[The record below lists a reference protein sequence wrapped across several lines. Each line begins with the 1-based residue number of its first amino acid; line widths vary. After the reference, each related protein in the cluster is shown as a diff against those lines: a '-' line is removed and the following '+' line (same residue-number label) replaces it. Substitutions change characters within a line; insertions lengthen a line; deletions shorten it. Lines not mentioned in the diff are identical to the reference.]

1 MEDYIMELSEIIKLN
16 NVCFEFV
23 KFLNSKSFV
32 NDSDFVIIMDNLNT
46 YHNICKTKSPK
57 ITYNTFISS
66 DAIKVCNL
74 KLNNL
79 ENKTQQDNKKMSL
92 EFLLYIKSLYIKY
105 IERIQNDNNSN
116 NLSNLSLIFLI
127 LESIRNIL
135 VNYNLDQTR
144 LYQIN
149 IKI

>member
-1 MEDYIMELSEIIKLN
+1 MALSEIIKLN

-23 KFLNSKSFV
+23 KFLNAKSFV

-66 DAIKVCNL
+66 DDIKICNL

-135 VNYNLDQTR
+135 VNYNLD
-144 LYQIN
+144 
-149 IKI
+149 

>member
-1 MEDYIMELSEIIKLN
+1 MALSEIIKLN

-23 KFLNSKSFV
+23 KFLNAKSFV

-57 ITYNTFISS
+57 ITSNTFISS
-66 DAIKVCNL
+66 DDIKICKL
-74 KLNNL
+74 KLNAL
-79 ENKTQQDNKKMSL
+79 KKNKTQQDNKKMSL

-105 IERIQNDNNSN
+105 IEKLQNNSNSNNN

-127 LESIRNIL
+127 LESIKNIL
-135 VNYNLDQTR
+135 VNYNLDYT
-144 LYQIN
+144 
-149 IKI
+149 

>member
-1 MEDYIMELSEIIKLN
+1 METDIMLSEIIKLN

-46 YHNICKTKSPK
+46 YHNICKKKSPK
-57 ITYNTFISS
+57 NTSNTFISS
-66 DAIKVCNL
+66 NDIKVCNL
-74 KLNNL
+74 KLTNL
-79 ENKTQQDNKKMSL
+79 EKNKTQQDNKNMSL

-105 IERIQNDNNSN
+105 IEKIQNNNNSNSN

-127 LESIRNIL
+127 LESIKNIL
-135 VNYNLDQTR
+135 VNYNLDQT
-144 LYQIN
+144 
-149 IKI
+149 

>member
-1 MEDYIMELSEIIKLN
+1 MLSEIIKLN

-23 KFLNSKSFV
+23 KFLNSICFI

-46 YHNICKTKSPK
+46 YHNICKTKLPK
-57 ITYNTFISS
+57 NTSNTFISS
-66 DAIKVCNL
+66 NDIKVCNL
-74 KLNNL
+74 KLTNL
-79 ENKTQQDNKKMSL
+79 EKNKTQKDNKKISL

-105 IERIQNDNNSN
+105 IERLQNNSNSN

-135 VNYNLDQTR
+135 SS
-144 LYQIN
+144 IE
-149 IKI
+149 

>member
-1 MEDYIMELSEIIKLN
+1 MELSEIIKLN
-16 NVCFEFV
+16 SISFEFV
-23 KFLNSKSFV
+23 KFLNAKSFV

-46 YHNICKTKSPK
+46 YHNICKTKLPK
-57 ITYNTFISS
+57 NTSNAFISS
-66 DAIKVCNL
+66 DDIKVCNL
-74 KLNNL
+74 KLNAL
-79 ENKTQQDNKKMSL
+79 KKNKTQQENMSL

-135 VNYNLDQTR
+135 VNYNLD
-144 LYQIN
+144 
-149 IKI
+149 

>member
-1 MEDYIMELSEIIKLN
+1 MELSEIIKLN

-23 KFLNSKSFV
+23 NFLNSKSFV

-57 ITYNTFISS
+57 NTFISS
-66 DAIKVCNL
+66 DDIKICHL

-79 ENKTQQDNKKMSL
+79 EKNKTQQDNKKMSL

-105 IERIQNDNNSN
+105 IEKLQNNSNSNSN

-135 VNYNLDQTR
+135 VNYNLD
-144 LYQIN
+144 
-149 IKI
+149 

>member
-1 MEDYIMELSEIIKLN
+1 MALSEIIKLN
-16 NVCFEFV
+16 NLYFEFV
-23 KFLNSKSFV
+23 KFLNAKSFV

-57 ITYNTFISS
+57 ITSNTFISS
-66 DAIKVCNL
+66 DDIKVCNL

-79 ENKTQQDNKKMSL
+79 EKNKTQKDNKKMSL

-105 IERIQNDNNSN
+105 IEKIQNNNNSN

-127 LESIRNIL
+127 LESIKNIL
-135 VNYNLDQTR
+135 VNYNLD
-144 LYQIN
+144 
-149 IKI
+149 

>member
-1 MEDYIMELSEIIKLN
+1 MELSEIIKLN
-16 NVCFEFV
+16 NISFEFV
-23 KFLNSKSFV
+23 KFLNSNFFL

-57 ITYNTFISS
+57 NTSNTVISS
-66 DAIKVCNL
+66 DDIKVCNL

-79 ENKTQQDNKKMSL
+79 EKNKTQKDNKNMSL

-105 IERIQNDNNSN
+105 IEKIQNNSNSNSN

-127 LESIRNIL
+127 LESIKNIL
-135 VNYNLDQTR
+135 VNYNLD
-144 LYQIN
+144 
-149 IKI
+149 

>member
-1 MEDYIMELSEIIKLN
+1 MALSEIIKLN

-23 KFLNSKSFV
+23 KFLNAKSFV

-79 ENKTQQDNKKMSL
+79 EKNKTQQDNKKMSL

-135 VNYNLDQTR
+135 SS
-144 LYQIN
+144 IE
-149 IKI
+149 

>member
-1 MEDYIMELSEIIKLN
+1 MELSEIIKLN
-16 NVCFEFV
+16 NISFEFV
-23 KFLNSKSFV
+23 KFLNAKSFV

-46 YHNICKTKSPK
+46 YHNICKTKLPK
-57 ITYNTFISS
+57 NTSNAFISS
-66 DAIKVCNL
+66 DDIKVCNL
-74 KLNNL
+74 KLNAL
-79 ENKTQQDNKKMSL
+79 KKNKTQQDNKKISL

-135 VNYNLDQTR
+135 SS
-144 LYQIN
+144 IE
-149 IKI
+149 

>member
-1 MEDYIMELSEIIKLN
+1 MALSEIIKLN

-23 KFLNSKSFV
+23 KFLNAKSFV

-66 DAIKVCNL
+66 DTIKVCNL

-79 ENKTQQDNKKMSL
+79 EKNKTQQDNKKMSL

-105 IERIQNDNNSN
+105 IERIQNNNNSN

-135 VNYNLDQTR
+135 VNYNLD
-144 LYQIN
+144 
-149 IKI
+149 

>member
-1 MEDYIMELSEIIKLN
+1 MALSEIIKLN

-23 KFLNSKSFV
+23 KFLNAKSFV

-79 ENKTQQDNKKMSL
+79 ENKTQQDNKKISL

-135 VNYNLDQTR
+135 VNYNLD
-144 LYQIN
+144 
-149 IKI
+149 

>member
-1 MEDYIMELSEIIKLN
+1 MELSEIIKLN
-16 NVCFEFV
+16 NISFEFV
-23 KFLNSKSFV
+23 KFLNSNFFL

-57 ITYNTFISS
+57 NTSNTVISS
-66 DAIKVCNL
+66 DDIKVCNL

-79 ENKTQQDNKKMSL
+79 EKNKTQKDNKNMSL

-105 IERIQNDNNSN
+105 IEKIQNNSNSN

-127 LESIRNIL
+127 LESIKNIL
-135 VNYNLDQTR
+135 VNYNLD
-144 LYQIN
+144 
-149 IKI
+149 

>member
-1 MEDYIMELSEIIKLN
+1 MALSEIIKLN
-16 NVCFEFV
+16 NLYFEFI
-23 KFLNSKSFV
+23 KFLNAKSFV

-57 ITYNTFISS
+57 ITSNTFISS
-66 DAIKVCNL
+66 DDIKICKL
-74 KLNNL
+74 KLNAL
-79 ENKTQQDNKKMSL
+79 KKNKTQQDNKKMSL

-127 LESIRNIL
+127 LESIKNIL
-135 VNYNLDQTR
+135 VNYNLDYT
-144 LYQIN
+144 
-149 IKI
+149 

>member
-1 MEDYIMELSEIIKLN
+1 MALSEIIKLN
-16 NVCFEFV
+16 NICFEFV
-23 KFLNSKSFV
+23 KFLNAKSFV

-74 KLNNL
+74 KLNAL
-79 ENKTQQDNKKMSL
+79 KKNKTQQDNKKMSL

-105 IERIQNDNNSN
+105 IARIQNDNNSN

-135 VNYNLDQTR
+135 VNYNLD
-144 LYQIN
+144 
-149 IKI
+149 

>member
-1 MEDYIMELSEIIKLN
+1 MALSEIIKLN

-23 KFLNSKSFV
+23 KFLNAKSFV

-57 ITYNTFISS
+57 ITSNTFISS
-66 DAIKVCNL
+66 DDINECKL

-79 ENKTQQDNKKMSL
+79 EKNKTQQDNKKMSL

-105 IERIQNDNNSN
+105 IERIQNNNNSN

-135 VNYNLDQTR
+135 VNYNLD
-144 LYQIN
+144 
-149 IKI
+149 

>member
-1 MEDYIMELSEIIKLN
+1 MALSEIIKLN
-16 NVCFEFV
+16 NLYFEFI
-23 KFLNSKSFV
+23 KFLNAKSFV

-57 ITYNTFISS
+57 ITSNTFISS
-66 DAIKVCNL
+66 DDIKICKL
-74 KLNNL
+74 KLNAL
-79 ENKTQQDNKKMSL
+79 KKNKTQQDNKKMSL

-116 NLSNLSLIFLI
+116 NLSNLSLIFII

-135 VNYNLDQTR
+135 VNYNLD
-144 LYQIN
+144 
-149 IKI
+149 

>member
-1 MEDYIMELSEIIKLN
+1 MELSEIIKLN

-23 KFLNSKSFV
+23 KFLNAKSFI

-57 ITYNTFISS
+57 ITSNTFISS

-105 IERIQNDNNSN
+105 IERIQNNNNSN

-135 VNYNLDQTR
+135 SS
-144 LYQIN
+144 IE
-149 IKI
+149 

>member
-1 MEDYIMELSEIIKLN
+1 MALSEIIKLN
-16 NVCFEFV
+16 NLYFEFV
-23 KFLNSKSFV
+23 KFLNAKSFV

-57 ITYNTFISS
+57 ITYNAFISS

-135 VNYNLDQTR
+135 VNYNLD
-144 LYQIN
+144 
-149 IKI
+149 